1 MKQST
6 YRVLGFVL
14 DIVDCQFY
22 FSFLIDGVFR
32 WEGHTSQKQ
41 WIFCTLCNM
50 SKHSVRKQLCHVWD
64 VTMEVQKPKRSHLST
79 AETWTHLSFIT
90 QSMRKTNL
98 KTLSGKIKTN
108 KQTPNKTTTTSW
120 KVFLTGKDLKCF

>member
-1 MKQST
+1 M
-6 YRVLGFVL
+6 
-14 DIVDCQFY
+14 
-22 FSFLIDGVFR
+22 
-32 WEGHTSQKQ
+32 
-41 WIFCTLCNM
+41 
-50 SKHSVRKQLCHVWD
+50 WD

-79 AETWTHLSFIT
+79 AETWEHLSFIT

-120 KVFLTGKDLKCF
+120 KVFFNWKGFEVLLKQSLVTRF

>member
-1 MKQST
+1 MNPFPQFANESRRTTQQATYCSLRSVQGMKQST

-14 DIVDCQFY
+14 DIIDCQFY

-50 SKHSVRKQLCHVWD
+50 SKHSVR
-64 VTMEVQKPKRSHLST
+64 
-79 AETWTHLSFIT
+79 
-90 QSMRKTNL
+90 
-98 KTLSGKIKTN
+98 
-108 KQTPNKTTTTSW
+108 
-120 KVFLTGKDLKCF
+120 